1 MDMKS
6 TEKYTLNAPMTPED
20 LCELMTQRWTDEMPG
35 KFVLKKGLGG
45 KSITFDVYMQIQPVV
60 TVKGNAVTVK
70 KMTNKTNVS
79 VGGVGGDFKAMKEAA
94 AALKDGGIK
103 AAALGG
109 QEYFNSVC
117 DAIREVL
124 KDRVVA

>member
-6 TEKYTLNAPMTPED
+6 TDKFTLNASMTPEE
-20 LCELMTQRWTDEMPG
+20 LYELMAQRWTAEMPG

-45 KSITFDVYMQIQPVV
+45 KSIAFDVYMQIQPVV
-60 TVKGNAVTVK
+60 TVKGNIVTVK
-70 KMTNKTNVS
+70 KITNKTNVS
-79 VGGVGGDFKAMKEAA
+79 VGGVGGDFKAMKQAA
-94 AALKDGGIK
+94 SALKDGGIK

-124 KDRVVA
+124 KDRAGV